1 MLFNS
6 IPFFIFF
13 PIVIMLYFLIPHKFR
28 YIWLLIVSYY
38 YYMFLNPKYVVFL
51 IFSTLVTYF
60 GGIIIQKLST
70 PTKKKLAVAL
80 SVLLN
85 LSMLL
90 FFKYSNFISEIFST
104 IGSVFGLSIA
114 KTEFNLILPV
124 GISFYTF
131 QSLSYIIDSYRNEV
145 KIEKNIFK
153 YALFVSFFPNILAG
167 PIERSKNL
175 IKQFD
180 ERHDFD
186 YARVRD
192 GLLLM
197 LWGYFQKVVITARLS
212 ILTDMVYGDIHSYNG
227 TVLVIATVCYGL
239 EIYCDFA
246 SYSSIA
252 IGAAKVMGFELMTN
266 FKQPFFSRSTS
277 EFWRRWHISLNTWF
291 RDYLYIPMGG
301 SRVPK
306 WRKYFNL
313 MIVFLAS
320 GLWHG
325 PSLTYIL
332 WGAANALFQIVG
344 DLLKPIRQR
353 ICTWIHY
360 DFSNWIGQLVKIAFT
375 FFLFHV
381 SLVFFCANS
390 VTEAFT
396 IFNKMLTEVNLQVL
410 FDGTLYNLGLGV
422 MNFYLLLL
430 SLVFL
435 LIIDLIKEY
444 KDALQFLSNRHWILR
459 WSFYYVLITATLLSC
474 NLSTQEFLYMNF

>member
-13 PIVIMLYFLIPHKFR
+13 PIVVMLYFLIPQKFR
-28 YIWLLIVSYY
+28 YIWLLIASYY

-51 IFSTLVTYF
+51 IFSTIVTYF
-60 GGIIIQKLST
+60 GGMIVQNAST
-70 PTKKKLAVAL
+70 TGKKKLAVAI

-90 FFKYSNFISEIFST
+90 FFKYSNFISEIFSS
-104 IGSVFGLSIA
+104 ICSAFGLSIA
-114 KTEFNLILPV
+114 KTDFHLILPV

-131 QSLSYIIDSYRNEV
+131 QSLSYLIDSYRNEV
-145 KIEKNIFK
+145 KVEKNIFK

-180 ERHDFD
+180 ERHTFD

-197 LWGYFQKVVITARLS
+197 LWGYFQKVVIVARLS
-212 ILTDMVYGDIHSYNG
+212 ILTDMVYGDISSYSG
-227 TVLVIATVCYGL
+227 TVLALATVCYGL

-252 IGAAKVMGFELMTN
+252 IVAAKVMGFELMTN
-266 FKQPFFSRSTS
+266 FKQPFFSRSTA

-301 SRVPK
+301 SRVSK
-306 WRKYFNL
+306 FRKYVNL

-325 PSLTYIL
+325 DRLTYLL
-332 WGAANALFQIVG
+332 WGAANGLFQIIG
-344 DLLKPIRQR
+344 DLLKPLRQK
-353 ICTWIHY
+353 ICSILHY
-360 DFSNWIGQLVKIAFT
+360 DFSNWIGQFIKIAFT

-381 SLVFFCANS
+381 SLVFFCAGS
-390 VTEAFT
+390 VTEALT
-396 IFNKMLTEVNLQVL
+396 IFKKILTEIDLNIFLN
-410 FDGTLYNLGLGV
+410 GTLYQLGLGV

-430 SLVFL
+430 SLIVL
-435 LIIDLIKEY
+435 LIVDLFKEHT
-444 KDALQFLSNRHWILR
+444 DALRFLSDRHWIIR
-459 WSFYYVLITATLLSC
+459 WGIYYLLISATLLSC